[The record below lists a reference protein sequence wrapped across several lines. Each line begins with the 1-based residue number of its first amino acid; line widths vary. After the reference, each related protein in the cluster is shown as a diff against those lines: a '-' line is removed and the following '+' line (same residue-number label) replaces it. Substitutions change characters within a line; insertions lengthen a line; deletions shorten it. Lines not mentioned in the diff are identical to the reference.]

1 MIADTIIV
9 VLVGIMPAQQPR
21 EVKQNRFKEVFEQ
34 DDKYFEK
41 KHILDIEELKCASND
56 AVKSADIKSKA
67 ERDKVMRPL
76 IEIYELFRNKN
87 P

>member
-9 VLVGIMPAQQPR
+9 VLFGIMPAQQPR

-34 DDKYFEK
+34 ADKDFEK
-41 KHILDIEELKCASND
+41 KHILDIEELKRASND

-67 ERDKVMRPL
+67 ERDKIMRPL
-76 IEIYELFRNKN
+76 FDIYELFRKKN

>member
-34 DDKYFEK
+34 ADKDFEK
-41 KHILDIEELKCASND
+41 KHILDIEELKRASND

-67 ERDKVMRPL
+67 ERDRVMRPL
-76 IEIYELFRNKN
+76 FDVYELFKKKN